1 MSNYFETQSTFN
13 FKNMKKHHLIL
24 GCSAVFTLLFYKESV
39 GVNLA
44 IFGLLLTGLIY
55 SFYRN
60 RFTDH
65 SYWALM
71 IASIL
76 SCLAFAWYGDFVSF
90 LALALS
96 VIFLQFKT
104 QEAKLKIVQVFP
116 LVFLNGITSLGRI
129 LMFSQWLPKREIKN
143 DFAKKLIAYVII
155 PTVFVALFFMVYA
168 FGSDHFSALFT
179 DYTLDLNIFQVVLI
193 ALLGFYI
200 SFTFWN
206 YWLPEICYDKNSL
219 LNNDFSNEI
228 RVSNQK
234 TFPFLD
240 IDFERR
246 SGEITLLL
254 LNALLLVF
262 IATYNYEQFFEVI
275 EKSKLSSATHER
287 VNAVIFSIV
296 MAVGV
301 ILFYFKGG
309 FNFDEKAKK
318 MKQLSKIWIVLNGIL
333 IISAIIKN
341 SEYVSFFG
349 LTYKRLGV
357 YAFLC
362 LAIIGLFFAFLKI
375 SKQKTNAYLFNQM
388 VWYFYGTILLCS
400 FVNWGNLIT
409 TYNISVNKGV
419 EPRFLSDLNF
429 NDKARREYFLLKNID
444 GESTEIS
451 REELI
456 SERQKESFLSKA
468 LYYETVSFE

>member
-1 MSNYFETQSTFN
+1 
-13 FKNMKKHHLIL
+13 
-24 GCSAVFTLLFYKESV
+24 
-39 GVNLA
+39 
-44 IFGLLLTGLIY
+44 
-55 SFYRN
+55 
-60 RFTDH
+60 
-65 SYWALM
+65 M

-143 DFAKKLIAYVII
+143 DLAKKLIAYVII

-429 NDKARREYFLLKNID
+429 NDEARRAYFLLKNLD

-456 SERQKESFLSKA
+456 SERQDESFLSKA

>member
-1 MSNYFETQSTFN
+1 
-13 FKNMKKHHLIL
+13 MKKYHLIL
-24 GCSAVFTLLFYKESV
+24 ACSLIFTLLFYNESV
-39 GVNLA
+39 GVNLG

-55 SFYRN
+55 FFYRS

-76 SCLAFAWYGDFVSF
+76 SCSAFAWYGDFVSF

-104 QEAKLKIVQVFP
+104 QETKLKIMQVFP
-116 LVFLNGITSLGRI
+116 LIFINGIASLGRI
-129 LMFSQWLPKREIKN
+129 FMFSQWLPKREIKN
-143 DFAKKLIAYVII
+143 DFAKKLIAYFII
-155 PTVFVALFFMVYA
+155 PIVFVGLFFMVYA
-168 FGSDHFSALFT
+168 FGSDHFSAIFT

-206 YWLPEICYDKNSL
+206 YWLPEICYDKNPL
-219 LNNDFSNEI
+219 LDNDFSNEI

-254 LNALLLVF
+254 LNVLLLVF
-262 IATYNYEQFFEVI
+262 IATYNYEQFFEDI
-275 EKSKLSSATHER
+275 DKSKLSSATHER
-287 VNAVIFSIV
+287 VNAVVFSIV

-301 ILFYFKGG
+301 ILFYFKGS
-309 FNFDEKAKK
+309 FNFDEKAKRL
-318 MKQLSKIWIVLNGIL
+318 KQLSKIWILLNGVLIL
-333 IISAIIKN
+333 STIVKT

-349 LTYKRLGV
+349 LT
-357 YAFLC
+357 
-362 LAIIGLFFAFLKI
+362 
-375 SKQKTNAYLFNQM
+375 
-388 VWYFYGTILLCS
+388 
-400 FVNWGNLIT
+400 
-409 TYNISVNKGV
+409 
-419 EPRFLSDLNF
+419 
-429 NDKARREYFLLKNID
+429 
-444 GESTEIS
+444 
-451 REELI
+451 
-456 SERQKESFLSKA
+456 
-468 LYYETVSFE
+468 

>member
-1 MSNYFETQSTFN
+1 
-13 FKNMKKHHLIL
+13 MKKHHLIL
-24 GCSAVFTLLFYKESV
+24 GCSAIFTLLFYNESV

-44 IFGLLLTGLIY
+44 IFGFLLTGLIY

-60 RFTDH
+60 RFTDY

-104 QEAKLKIVQVFP
+104 QEAKLKIMQVFP

-129 LMFSQWLPKREIKN
+129 VMFSQWLPKREIKN
-143 DFAKKLIAYVII
+143 DFAKKLIAYVVI

-179 DYTLDLNIFQVVLI
+179 DYTLDLNIFQLVLI
-193 ALLGFYI
+193 TLLGFYI

-219 LNNDFSNEI
+219 LDNDFSNEI

-400 FVNWGNLIT
+400 FVNWGNIIT
-409 TYNISVNKGV
+409 AYNISVNKGV
-419 EPRFLSDLNF
+419 EPVFLSDLNF
-429 NDKARREYFLLKNID
+429 NDEARREYFLLKNLD

-456 SERQKESFLSKA
+456 SERQNESFLSKA

>member
-1 MSNYFETQSTFN
+1 
-13 FKNMKKHHLIL
+13 MKKHHLIL
-24 GCSAVFTLLFYKESV
+24 GCSAIFTLLFYNESV

-60 RFTDH
+60 RFTDY
-65 SYWALM
+65 SYWGLM
-71 IASIL
+71 ITSIL

-90 LALALS
+90 LALVLS

-104 QEAKLKIVQVFP
+104 QEAKLKIMQVFP

-129 LMFSQWLPKREIKN
+129 WMFSQWLPKREIKN

-179 DYTLDLNIFQVVLI
+179 DYTLDLNIFQLVLI
-193 ALLGFYI
+193 TLLGFYI

-219 LNNDFSNEI
+219 LDNDFSNEI

-400 FVNWGNLIT
+400 FVNWGNIIT
-409 TYNISVNKGV
+409 AYNISVNKGV
-419 EPRFLSDLNF
+419 EPVFLSDLNF
-429 NDKARREYFLLKNID
+429 NDEARREYFLLKNLD

-451 REELI
+451 REKLI
-456 SERQKESFLSKA
+456 SERQNESFLSKA
-468 LYYETVSFE
+468 LYYETISFE